1 MKKKVVTITEVQVF
15 LKAEV
20 DKGNR
25 AKAIEIL
32 SVGYKRLL
40 MKEGR

>member
-1 MKKKVVTITEVQVF
+1 LKKKVVTISEVQVF

-20 DKGNR
+20 NKGNR
-25 AKAIEIL
+25 AKAVEIL
-32 SVGYKRLL
+32 SVGYKRIL